1 MKETK
6 KQIVEQTRQRVAA
19 EYKKVIAAK
28 DGVID
33 RLRNEIHLLQ
43 VKVDHQ
49 ADHITQLTE
58 TLHLFRGESAC
69 KAKSPDTESRAYTVS
84 RYETDWPDSTN
95 IVLML
100 HPLGDPLQTVGI
112 IEAHCRKTGE
122 RQGEAYLWNLYV
134 ESQHRRHG
142 CAHLLLQTAEQ
153 EALRHQCHTASLEW
167 ELRESPRWVLDFYTR
182 QGYAEREFGKDS
194 AWLAKKL

>member
-1 MKETK
+1 MSEDACQSEKPEQKIKLNSMTDKETTTTAYA
-6 KQIVEQTRQRVAA
+6 V
-19 EYKKVIAAK
+19 
-28 DGVID
+28 
-33 RLRNEIHLLQ
+33 
-43 VKVDHQ
+43 
-49 ADHITQLTE
+49 TQ
-58 TLHLFRGESAC
+58 
-69 KAKSPDTESRAYTVS
+69 
-84 RYETDWPDSTN
+84 YETDWPDSAN

-112 IEAHCRKTGE
+112 IEAHCRKMGE

-153 EALRHQCHTASLEW
+153 EARRHQCHTATLEW

>member
-28 DGVID
+28 DGMID

-58 TLHLFRGESAC
+58 TLRLFRGEPAD
-69 KAKSPDTESRAYTVS
+69 KAKSPDTESRVYAVTLYA
-84 RYETDWPDSTN
+84 TDWPDCTN

-100 HPLGDPLQTVGI
+100 HPQGDQRQTVGI
-112 IEAHCRKTGE
+112 IEVHCRKTGE

-134 ESQHRRHG
+134 EPDHRRHG
-142 CAHLLLQTAEQ
+142 LAHLLLQSAEQ
-153 EALRHQCHTASLEW
+153 EARSHRSHTAMLEW

-182 QGYAEREFGKDS
+182 QGYDEREFGKDS